1 MFIKVFVPNA
11 NGKIE
16 LSVQELEALLKD
28 AAAKAVSEKCANCNR
43 YWCGSVTTTP
53 YNTPYITCSASATE
67 SKVEDNIAYLNG
79 GLTVESLNSSDRAD
93 NAKMVNYT
101 ITTNTLK
108 GE

>member
-43 YWCGSVTTTP
+43 CWYGSVTTTT
-53 YNTPYITCSASATE
+53 YNTPYITCGTSATE

-79 GLTVESLNSSDRAD
+79 GLTVESLSSSDRTN

-101 ITTNTLK
+101 VTASTTK

>member
-43 YWCGSVTTTP
+43 CWYDSVTTTP
-53 YNTPYITCSASATE
+53 YNTPYITCSTPATE
-67 SKVEDNIAYLNG
+67 SKVEGNIAYLNG
-79 GLTVESLNSSDRAD
+79 GLTVEALNGSDRAN
-93 NAKMVNYT
+93 NAKMVSYT
-101 ITTNTLK
+101 VTATSNK

>member
-11 NGKIE
+11 SGKIE

-43 YWCGSVTTTP
+43 SWYSSVSTNP
-53 YNTPYITCSASATE
+53 YTTPYITCSASATE

-79 GLTVESLNSSDRAD
+79 GLTIESLNSSDRAD

>member
-43 YWCGSVTTTP
+43 CWYGSVTATP
-53 YNTPYITCSASATE
+53 LNTPYITCSAPSTE

-79 GLTVESLNSSDRAD
+79 GLTVESLSGSDRAN

-101 ITTNTLK
+101 VTASATK

>member
-43 YWCGSVTTTP
+43 CWYGSVTTTP
-53 YNTPYITCSASATE
+53 YNTPYITCGTSSTE

-79 GLTVESLNSSDRAD
+79 GLTVESLNCSDRTN

-101 ITTNTLK
+101 VIATSNK